1 MKQGDHVVRVHSSG
15 RCSGQVTAVR
25 SDPRGFWIQLA
36 PGEEEARYANLFAET
51 WHNAE
56 CFKVV
61 EPEPPTRR
69 ECEFIEVN
77 NVNAVGVPIRSIW
90 VPRPTSFFGGWAR
103 HQWLKGY
110 FKQECAIASPELW
123 AVLIERHG
131 APKLIVEEGGEWR
144 VE

>member
-1 MKQGDHVVRVHSSG
+1 MN
-15 RCSGQVTAVR
+15 T
-25 SDPRGFWIQLA
+25 
-36 PGEEEARYANLFAET
+36 
-51 WHNAE
+51 
-56 CFKVV
+56 
-61 EPEPPTRR
+61 TRR

-77 NVNAVGVPIRSIW
+77 NTDAVGRHIRSIW

-131 APKLIVEEGGEWR
+131 VPKLIVEEGGVWR
-144 VE
+144 VEVTGSD